1 MDLNPLSLALFSVV
15 DGIRTLLSVDASS
28 GV

>member
-1 MDLNPLSLALFSVV
+1 MDLNPLSLSLFSVV
-15 DGIRTLLSVDASS
+15 DGIPALLSVDASS